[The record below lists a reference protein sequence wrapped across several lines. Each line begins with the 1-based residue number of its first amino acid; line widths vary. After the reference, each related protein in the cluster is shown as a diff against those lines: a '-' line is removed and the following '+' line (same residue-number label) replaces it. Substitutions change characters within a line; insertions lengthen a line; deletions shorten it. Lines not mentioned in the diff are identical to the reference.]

1 MSAAVWILPAAAVL
15 ALLIRMLWEPRRPEV
30 TRIPLGEGG
39 RTLRVLLLTD
49 LHAGLCYVPAA
60 RLAAEISASGADV
73 LLFAGDACSG
83 RYDANKARRMLA
95 ALGNAARKA
104 GMPACAVP
112 GNHDRALSDQD
123 FEESGFRMLRNR
135 ETSVLSRDGSSWR
148 IIGLDDMKHSRPVP
162 PSPGRGPGGIPAE
175 RTVVLAHNPDAVFL
189 LPSGLARF
197 ILSGHFHG
205 GQIWMPFHFEFRV
218 LRHERL
224 VSEGV
229 YRGRFERNGVTGY
242 ISRGIGCVVF
252 PFRLASRPELAVVD
266 LYDAGADR
274 V

>member
-148 IIGLDDMKHSRPVP
+148 IIGLDDMKHGRPVP

-205 GQIWMPFHFEFRV
+205 GQIWMPFRLEYHV
-218 LRHERL
+218 LRDEKLPRIGYDKGCVTL
-224 VSEGV
+224 GEM
-229 YRGRFERNGVTGY
+229 TGY
-242 ISRGIGCVVF
+242 ISRGLGCVLF
-252 PFRLASRPELAVVD
+252 PLRFRSLPEVVS
-266 LYDAGADR
+266 LEIHSPR
-274 V
+274 T